1 MCTIVHET
9 CEAIVVTLMK
19 TYIKFPAGE
28 ELRKVVDGFE
38 GRWGFP
44 QCVGAIDGLHI
55 PISAPELNHTD
66 YYNRKGWYS
75 MIVQAI
81 VDHNYL
87 FLDIC
92 VGWPGS
98 VHDARV
104 FVNSAIYK
112 KITDENILGGMDRT
126 VDGYQVPLCIV
137 GDSAYPIQTWLMKP
151 FSNNTSLDLRQKC
164 FNYHLSRARIVVE
177 NAFGRLKARWRRLMK
192 KNDMRIEHIPNVIAV
207 CCILHNMCEL
217 HGESFN
223 ETWLLQDE
231 VDYPQPTSS
240 PSTPSFSTQAP
251 QHIGNAFAQY
261 LYSLH
266 DSS

>member
-1 MCTIVHET
+1 MLKTFGPHDCIENFRMRKETFVYLCNAIRHVIIRHNKRFRQAISVEKGVGINLWCLATPCEYRILAHLFGVARSTVSTIVHET
-9 CEAIVVTLMK
+9 CEAVVLTLMK

-44 QCVGAIDGLHI
+44 QCVGAIDCSHI
-55 PISAPELNHTD
+55 PISATELNDTD

-87 FLDIC
+87 FRDIC

-112 KITDENILGGMDRT
+112 ITEGNILSGMDRT
-126 VDGYQVPLCIV
+126 MDAYQVPLCIV
-137 GDSAYPIQTWLMKP
+137 SGSAYPIRTWLMKP
-151 FSNNTSLDLRQKC
+151 FSNNTSLDPRQNC
-164 FNYHLSRARIVVE
+164 FNYSLSRACIVVE
-177 NAFGRLKARWRRLMK
+177 NAFGLLKER
-192 KNDMRIEHIPNVIAV
+192 
-207 CCILHNMCEL
+207 
-217 HGESFN
+217 
-223 ETWLLQDE
+223 
-231 VDYPQPTSS
+231 
-240 PSTPSFSTQAP
+240 
-251 QHIGNAFAQY
+251 
-261 LYSLH
+261 
-266 DSS
+266 